1 MTAGD
6 VPLRL
11 RVLIADP
18 DALARRMVH
27 DALAA
32 APDVTVV
39 AQTADSREAGEL
51 ARYHRPDVVLAEASL
66 PGGGGVELTKRL
78 AQDVPETRV
87 VLLSASTEADLP
99 LRAVRAG
106 AAGCLTKDV
115 DPGLLARLLRKVAD
129 GEIAVSRATVT
140 RILEWMREVPDAG
153 WRPLRCRLTSRE
165 WEMVD
170 LLAGGATTEEI
181 ADQLFLSP
189 ATVYS
194 HIKNLLRKLGVHS
207 RREAVEVAERL
218 RREEAATTNV

>member
-1 MTAGD
+1 MTDDASS
-6 VPLRL
+6 RL

-32 APDVTVV
+32 APGVTIV
-39 AQTADSREAGEL
+39 AQATDSRQAGEF

-66 PGGGGVELTKRL
+66 PGEDGVQLTKRL
-78 AQDVPETRV
+78 AQEVPETRV
-87 VLLSASTEADLP
+87 VLLSASDDDDLP

-106 AAGCLTKDV
+106 AAGYLTKDV
-115 DPGLLARLLRKVAD
+115 DPGLLPHLLRKVAG
-129 GEIAVSRATVT
+129 GEAAISRAAVT
-140 RILEWMREVPDAG
+140 RILEWMREVPDSG
-153 WRPLRCRLTSRE
+153 WRPVRSRLTSRE

-181 ADQLFLSP
+181 AERLFLSP

-194 HIKNLLRKLGVHS
+194 HVKNLLRKLGVHS
-207 RREAVEVAERL
+207 RREAVEAAERL
-218 RREEAATTNV
+218 RREEAATAPA